1 LGLKKDKTS
10 GEWKDIQREI
20 AIDISDIRT
29 HISFNDYG
37 KTEGLLKD
45 IEQQITKFDRE
56 LGLEKQKSFEEG
68 VKQGRQ
74 SIVAE
79 VSVSENMDKIERFFL
94 SCPIDYD
101 DKCRLWFDFIKDL
114 VFDKEWD

>member
-1 LGLKKDKTS
+1 MKKENKEDWKKDF
-10 GEWKDIQREI
+10 GEKLVSEEVSCYFTHKGDIF
-20 AIDISDIRT
+20 SL
-29 HISFNDYG
+29 G
-37 KTEGLLKD
+37 WLLD
-45 IEQQITKFDRE
+45 FIEK
-56 LGLEKQKSFEEG
+56 EKQKSFEEG

-79 VSVSENMDKIERFFL
+79 ISVSENMDKIERFFL
-94 SCPIDYD
+94 DCPIDYD